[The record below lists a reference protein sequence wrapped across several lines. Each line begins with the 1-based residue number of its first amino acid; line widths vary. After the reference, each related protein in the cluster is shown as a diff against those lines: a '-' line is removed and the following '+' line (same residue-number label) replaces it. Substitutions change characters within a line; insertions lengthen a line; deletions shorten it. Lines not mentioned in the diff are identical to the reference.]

1 MAIVVALSLASSVS
15 PSLEGGKPL
24 HMLLHLAVSIEGD
37 TSISIVV
44 ADDMDLLA
52 PPPPPRPQGRGMFE
66 GCEATLVADSE
77 LYLRWLLAR
86 KRKPINHRQL
96 SPSSDSLPPF
106 WLVRNIEVY
115 VVWYGAWWS
124 YIFNQ
129 Y

>member
-1 MAIVVALSLASSVS
+1 
-15 PSLEGGKPL
+15 
-24 HMLLHLAVSIEGD
+24 MLLHLAVSIEGD